1 MALTDEQLEYI
12 SDALIP
18 LFQYLEEQ
26 VIIDVAN
33 RIKESMAYTRTAEL
47 EAINMRKLGYSPAR
61 IRKEAMKLLKSDPE
75 YRKLVAKNTLEHKK
89 KVKKLLQSIMKSVQA
104 AKDKILSRAADLS
117 FLDDL
122 RVWKQA
128 GKELTDRSF
137 LPQLV
142 DAARQQTSETLKN
155 MTRTTGFK
163 TMSGFEAVENLYQR
177 ELDKA
182 MIKICSGTFSQEQ
195 VVYDVVHSLA
205 ESGLRTI
212 DFSSGYSMQLDT
224 AVKLA
229 IRTGAHQLS
238 GKIMDAD
245 ILQTGVNLVY
255 VSRHWGAR
263 NTDTGHANHE
273 QWQGKVYFIKD
284 GTDYSE
290 EAKRIGQDRI
300 MSLWYATGYSVDGSK
315 ANDPLGL
322 YGFNCRHKHHPW
334 FLGVSEMPRE
344 DPEPEAVTING
355 RTYDYYAI
363 EQKKR
368 SMERRIRAMKR
379 EREAMKALNMDTKQI
394 SKNIKQKIY
403 DYENFC
409 DTAKV
414 KSDINRLRY
423 ESGTSDLKKTEAW
436 SKFEEFTDKKSV
448 VKDGK
453 TDIINIS
460 NSAKAI
466 DSMYLDVS
474 KEEALYTREDLL
486 SEMQTSEVGRDTIHR
501 IAYSDV
507 KISMINHA
515 QLFDY
520 RGEQQGNNVKIYL
533 ANIKNRKVGAQ
544 TIIHEMTHYYYGIG
558 HCQHAEAICFAMEKM
573 HILNRNYLTEEEWK
587 QMVKLAVDNY
597 QELEWEDGG
606 YGDYEQFDF
615 VRKDAK

>member
-47 EAINMRKLGYSPAR
+47 EAVNMRKLGYSPAR

-89 KVKKLLQSIMKSVQA
+89 KVRKLLQSIMKSAQA

-122 RVWKQA
+122 RVWKQG

-155 MTRTTGFK
+155 MTKTTGFK

-182 MIKICSGTFSQEQ
+182 MIKICSGTFSREQ

-284 GTDYSE
+284 GNDYSE

-334 FLGVSEMPRE
+334 FIGVSELTPE

-394 SKNIKQKIY
+394 SKSIKQKIY

-436 SKFEEFTDKKSV
+436 RRYEEYTATEKKEVADGNRHDTMDISKEKKGVEVHTVGKIDREIYKCVTEDIVTDEVIITDNQIQHIKDRHPKDYERFASYLGEI
-448 VKDGK
+448 VKDPDYIIEATKPNTALILKSIKKEDEVFK
-453 TDIINIS
+453 TVLRLVTSTDSQDYKNSIITFM
-460 NSAKAI
+460 KI
-466 DSMYLDVS
+466 DE
-474 KEEALYTREDLL
+474 KEWNRLLRNKKILYKKE
-486 SEMQTSEVGRDTIHR
+486 
-501 IAYSDV
+501 
-507 KISMINHA
+507 
-515 QLFDY
+515 
-520 RGEQQGNNVKIYL
+520 
-533 ANIKNRKVGAQ
+533 
-544 TIIHEMTHYYYGIG
+544 
-558 HCQHAEAICFAMEKM
+558 
-573 HILNRNYLTEEEWK
+573 
-587 QMVKLAVDNY
+587 
-597 QELEWEDGG
+597 
-606 YGDYEQFDF
+606 
-615 VRKDAK
+615 

>member
-47 EAINMRKLGYSPAR
+47 EAVNMRKLGYSPAR

-89 KVKKLLQSIMKSVQA
+89 KVKKLLQSIMKSAQA

-122 RVWKQA
+122 RVWKQG

-155 MTRTTGFK
+155 MTKTTGFK

-182 MIKICSGTFSQEQ
+182 MIKICSGAFSQEQ

-315 ANDPLGL
+315 ANEPLGL

-334 FLGVSEMPRE
+334 FLGVSEMTRE

-355 RTYDYYAI
+355 RSYDYYAI

-394 SKNIKQKIY
+394 SKNIK
-403 DYENFC
+403 
-409 DTAKV
+409 
-414 KSDINRLRY
+414 
-423 ESGTSDLKKTEAW
+423 
-436 SKFEEFTDKKSV
+436 
-448 VKDGK
+448 
-453 TDIINIS
+453 
-460 NSAKAI
+460 
-466 DSMYLDVS
+466 
-474 KEEALYTREDLL
+474 
-486 SEMQTSEVGRDTIHR
+486 
-501 IAYSDV
+501 
-507 KISMINHA
+507 
-515 QLFDY
+515 
-520 RGEQQGNNVKIYL
+520 
-533 ANIKNRKVGAQ
+533 
-544 TIIHEMTHYYYGIG
+544 
-558 HCQHAEAICFAMEKM
+558 
-573 HILNRNYLTEEEWK
+573 
-587 QMVKLAVDNY
+587 
-597 QELEWEDGG
+597 
-606 YGDYEQFDF
+606 
-615 VRKDAK
+615 